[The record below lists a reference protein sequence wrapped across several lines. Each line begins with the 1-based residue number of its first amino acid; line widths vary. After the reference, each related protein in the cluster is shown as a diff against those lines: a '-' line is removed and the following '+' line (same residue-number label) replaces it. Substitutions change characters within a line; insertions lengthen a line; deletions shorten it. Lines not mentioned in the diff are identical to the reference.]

1 MLCLLKT
8 LPDSVNKTCGGGKV
22 SLNIF
27 ICGVGGQ
34 GLVLL
39 TSVIGDACVKKG
51 RKVVTGEMYGL
62 SQRSGAV
69 SVHLRIGEDV
79 FSPLIPYGG
88 ADILLAL
95 EAIEALRYLEYL
107 KKDGIVLMNSRVM
120 HPPVETARIVASKG
134 TKYIT
139 LEDVVSNLRKW
150 TNKIAVVDALAL
162 ARESGNINT
171 ENTVFLGCLS
181 ALEAFPVEENFIRE
195 SISDAVP
202 KKTVEQN
209 LKAFELGKRSAHGML
224 CKLVPC
230 RYPL

>member
-1 MLCLLKT
+1 M
-8 LPDSVNKTCGGGKV
+8 

-39 TSVIGDACVKKG
+39 TSVIGDACAKKG
-51 RKVVTGEMYGL
+51 RRIVTGEMYGL

-69 SVHLRIGEDV
+69 SVHLRIGEEV

-107 KKDGIVLMNSRVM
+107 KKDGVVLMNKRIM
-120 HPPVETARIVASKG
+120 HPPIETSELVMTKG
-134 TKYIT
+134 TKYVT
-139 LEDVVSNLRKW
+139 VEDVVSQLKKW
-150 TNKIAVVDALAL
+150 TQNIAVIDALAL
-162 ARESGNINT
+162 ARESGNTNT

-181 ALEAFPVEENFIRE
+181 ALEAFPVEESYIRE
-195 SISDAVP
+195 SIAEAVP
-202 KKTVEQN
+202 KKTIDQN
-209 LKAFELGKRSAHGML
+209 MKAFDLGKKSAYDML
-224 CKLVPC
+224 CKLVEC
-230 RYPL
+230 RQ

>member
-1 MLCLLKT
+1 
-8 LPDSVNKTCGGGKV
+8 V

-39 TSVIGDACVKKG
+39 TSVIGDACARKG
-51 RKVVTGEMYGL
+51 RKIVTGEMYGL

-69 SVHLRIGEDV
+69 SVHLRIGDEV

-107 KKDGIVLMNSRVM
+107 KKDGIVLMNKRIM
-120 HPPVETARIVASKG
+120 HPPIETSRLVMTKG
-134 TKYIT
+134 TKYVIV
-139 LEDVVSNLRKW
+139 EDVVSQLKKW
-150 TNKIAVVDALAL
+150 TQNIAVIDALPL

-181 ALEAFPVEENFIRE
+181 ALEAFPVEESYIRE
-195 SISDAVP
+195 SIAEAVP
-202 KKTVEQN
+202 KKTIDQN
-209 LKAFELGKRSAHGML
+209 LKAFDLGKKSAHDKL
-224 CKLVPC
+224 CKLVAC
-230 RYPL
+230 R